1 MEVLG
6 FLIIVGLLIVFI
18 VRRDLWNGGSSGSKA
33 DEVEEASVK
42 MRLQMEHTMNTLIT
56 QMDTRI
62 HQIEGLVAAADERA
76 RTLESQLAAVR
87 EEQAVAQRKAEQEI
101 AAMRAAQN
109 SYYPPRDI
117 MYPADYGPA
126 GRNAPSWRE
135 LAEMRA
141 RGMRAPL
148 SMQPIGE
155 ISSVRRADYAARARL
170 TPAERGDGFA
180 EALSASMQAAER
192 NYGAR
197 REPGPAYYENEAYD
211 GQGYDDTYGS
221 PAYPKETYAPAEEW
235 NPYEDE
241 PRGGEPRTIRW
252 PESAPAEMIVDETPA
267 AIVEP
272 NMGTRPEPRVEEEPE
287 EEEPLF
293 TPEQLEELA
302 KTEAEVVVS
311 SSVADVV
318 DLPVQPDEEE
328 EAAYADLEPNLEE
341 RILDADDEGT
351 PTAESGGQDD
361 YAGVE
366 DEPAEEG
373 DAQQAS
379 APSAGTEEEAE
390 VTLFSSEPEAE
401 TEEAAA
407 KTEEQ
412 EDSDADEEASED
424 SLQSEDEDGE
434 NRSAALGDE
443 FSEEEDS
450 RGTDTPSVAV
460 RSDSPAIRARELLE
474 KGMSPEEVTKE
485 TGMGRGAIDL
495 LAQMVKSQRKAE
507 DGD

>member
-1 MEVLG
+1 
-6 FLIIVGLLIVFI
+6 
-18 VRRDLWNGGSSGSKA
+18 
-33 DEVEEASVK
+33 
-42 MRLQMEHTMNTLIT
+42 
-56 QMDTRI
+56 
-62 HQIEGLVAAADERA
+62 
-76 RTLESQLAAVR
+76 
-87 EEQAVAQRKAEQEI
+87 
-101 AAMRAAQN
+101 
-109 SYYPPRDI
+109 
-117 MYPADYGPA
+117 
-126 GRNAPSWRE
+126 
-135 LAEMRA
+135 
-141 RGMRAPL
+141 MRAPL

-211 GQGYDDTYGS
+211 GQGYDDAYGS
-221 PAYPKETYAPAEEW
+221 PVYPEETYAPAEEW

-361 YAGVE
+361 YAGEE

-379 APSAGTEEEAE
+379 APSAGTEE
-390 VTLFSSEPEAE
+390 
-401 TEEAAA
+401 AAA
-407 KTEEQ
+407 KTEAQ
-412 EDSDADEEASED
+412 EEPDADEEASED